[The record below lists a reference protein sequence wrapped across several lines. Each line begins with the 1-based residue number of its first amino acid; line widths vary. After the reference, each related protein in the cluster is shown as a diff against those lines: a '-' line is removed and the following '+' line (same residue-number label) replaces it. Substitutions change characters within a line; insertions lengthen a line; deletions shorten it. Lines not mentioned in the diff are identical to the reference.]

1 MVRKNWI
8 YPVFLF
14 LVVGM
19 ADAVYLS
26 YHHYLVNLA
35 HPESASFCTVNSVVD
50 CDQVATSRFSTLF
63 GIPVAILGFFSYSFL
78 AIFLLFGLVKRSDS
92 LKEIC
97 SLVTLFSIL
106 MFLFAMYEATVSVF
120 LLGKICLM
128 CSILYGCGI
137 GLLISSRRS
146 IALPFRQVLGIA
158 GGSLIGLFSRSE
170 RKSCL
175 GSILF
180 AFGIS
185 LLLSVATDYG
195 LQRHFAKKEAAD
207 EVSARSALRQ
217 GMEFMNRNREK
228 EGVVSLPGG
237 LQYKVIKKG
246 EGLRPFPDG
255 SITVHYSGRLVDGTE
270 FHNSRKGGSPATF
283 ALKSVMPGWR
293 QGIGSMRVG
302 GKRLLFVPP
311 HLAYGSRSL
320 GKSIPPNSTLI
331 FEIELLGI
339 VE

>member
-19 ADAVYLS
+19 TDAVYLS

-78 AIFLLFGLVKRSDS
+78 AIFLLFGFVKRSDS

-228 EGVVSLPGG
+228 EGVVTLPGRFDHGALQRTTGGRYGIPQLPQRRKSGNVCSKVGYAG
-237 LQYKVIKKG
+237 LATGHRKH
-246 EGLRPFPDG
+246 EGRRQTPAVCPPA
-255 SITVHYSGRLVDGTE
+255 SGI
-270 FHNSRKGGSPATF
+270 
-283 ALKSVMPGWR
+283 R
-293 QGIGSMRVG
+293 QQKF
-302 GKRLLFVPP
+302 GKEHSSQLDIDL
-311 HLAYGSRSL
+311 
-320 GKSIPPNSTLI
+320 
-331 FEIELLGI
+331 
-339 VE
+339 